1 MDKTKNNPAQIIWNM
16 DRAELAVLNKIRS
29 LAEGSKQSKALWMK
43 SVKKVMD
50 GWSELPYDVY
60 NDIYVNLEEDAW
72 YLLKLAILTLLRKMG
87 YDQFKDSAYYVIQ
100 DMDDLSKKFNK

>member
-50 GWSELPYDVY
+50 GWHELPYDVY
-60 NDIYVNLEEDAW
+60 NDIYVNLDEDAW
-72 YLLKLAILTLLRKMG
+72 NLLKLAILSLLSKMG
-87 YDQFKDSAYYVIQ
+87 YDQFKDSAYYMIQ
-100 DMDDLSKKFNK
+100 DMDLSKKFNN